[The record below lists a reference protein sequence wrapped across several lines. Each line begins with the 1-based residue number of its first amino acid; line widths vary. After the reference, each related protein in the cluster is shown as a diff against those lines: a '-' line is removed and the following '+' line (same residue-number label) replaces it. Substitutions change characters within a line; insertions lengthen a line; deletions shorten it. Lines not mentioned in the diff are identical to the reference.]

1 MQTLDYDMNSNHFV
15 TPSVKPIRN
24 SSPSSE
30 RHVMHIQQ
38 AQPQSLT
45 PETTPVQS
53 STEYEPF
60 HEHNS
65 DFSIGDKALQMEA
78 NAPSEY
84 SARPGSTDNERMP
97 YLEEGGM
104 PLVQKSF
111 QNTTSNVTMQHLP
124 DDLKRCT
131 PEVTNL
137 YVRRPVLI
145 SPKLV
150 GTERKAMDM
159 FLYNAKQIVEN
170 ITPAGK

>member
-1 MQTLDYDMNSNHFV
+1 
-15 TPSVKPIRN
+15 
-24 SSPSSE
+24 
-30 RHVMHIQQ
+30 
-38 AQPQSLT
+38 
-45 PETTPVQS
+45 
-53 STEYEPF
+53 
-60 HEHNS
+60 
-65 DFSIGDKALQMEA
+65 
-78 NAPSEY
+78 
-84 SARPGSTDNERMP
+84 MP

-111 QNTTSNVTMQHLP
+111 QNTTSNVTMQHLQ

-137 YVRRPVLI
+137 YVRRPVLV

-150 GTERKAMDM
+150 GVERKAMDM